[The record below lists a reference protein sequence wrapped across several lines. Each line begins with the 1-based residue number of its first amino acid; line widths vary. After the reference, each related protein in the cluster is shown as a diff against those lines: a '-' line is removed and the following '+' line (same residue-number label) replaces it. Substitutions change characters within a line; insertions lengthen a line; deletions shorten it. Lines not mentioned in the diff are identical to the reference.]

1 MSQISQITSA
11 AKNLSCAEISDFCK
25 EFEQFMEFYRNLCRF
40 CSKFVWRKSLWRKN
54 DKYEVWLLLMLRLVL
69 RKALAICRNMC
80 ALGYNCDFRGWQKG
94 DIGEYM
100 GDQGSGRRGKAKC
113 WRLDRGSL
121 VKKVWLANIWGSGGS
136 VRWTAGRDALARAQK
151 TGGRPGG
158 NTPVSKV
165 SESARKRTRTRIF
178 VLLSEWLRTF
188 KKWLGTKCIKCGTN
202 ILSSTEPPQSQSYW
216 LHHFLSLIML
226 AKTRVGVDLRRP
238 VILVIVNLTQW
249 PSWS

>member
-1 MSQISQITSA
+1 
-11 AKNLSCAEISDFCK
+11 
-25 EFEQFMEFYRNLCRF
+25 
-40 CSKFVWRKSLWRKN
+40 
-54 DKYEVWLLLMLRLVL
+54 
-69 RKALAICRNMC
+69 
-80 ALGYNCDFRGWQKG
+80 
-94 DIGEYM
+94 M

-202 ILSSTEPPQSQSYW
+202 ILSSTEPPPQSHIYW
-216 LHHFLSLIML
+216 LHHFLFLMIL
-226 AKTRVGVDLRRP
+226 AKTRLEVDLRRL

>member
-1 MSQISQITSA
+1 MKIVSRII
-11 AKNLSCAEISDFCK
+11 
-25 EFEQFMEFYRNLCRF
+25 
-40 CSKFVWRKSLWRKN
+40 
-54 DKYEVWLLLMLRLVL
+54 LLLILKFVL

-80 ALGYNCDFRGWQKG
+80 ALGYYCDFRGWQKG
-94 DIGEYM
+94 DSGEYM

-178 VLLSEWLRTF
+178 VLLSEWLADIQKVVGDQMYQVWHEHPILYRTPTVPYLLITSFLDSNDFGKNKGWSWF
-188 KKWLGTKCIKCGTN
+188 KKARYRRYTSDRQPDPVTILIALGIWTISRYQP
-202 ILSSTEPPQSQSYW
+202 LS
-216 LHHFLSLIML
+216 FLCDGSH
-226 AKTRVGVDLRRP
+226 
-238 VILVIVNLTQW
+238 W
-249 PSWS
+249 